1 MTAGQQ
7 DCWIAGLLDCRSE
20 GFPRTGICYSWV
32 REGRGPGQDPGG
44 HAPPPSSSSSPPALG
59 GRWNQHFG
67 TFSGPKQMLDA
78 PLCREFR
85 SETDASS
92 EIIQIKAKMK
102 VGWKSL
108 NSQRQA
114 ENFRKI
120 IFFRTLGGTRVRALG
135 RTRPRAPFKYT

>member
-1 MTAGQQ
+1 MRGSPGRDISFLGAG
-7 DCWIAGLLDCRSE
+7 GE
-20 GFPRTGICYSWV
+20 GTRTGPWWSCAAAV
-32 REGRGPGQDPGG
+32 VVVARLG
-44 HAPPPSSSSSPPALG
+44 G

-67 TFSGPKQMLDA
+67 TFNGPKQMLDA

-114 ENFRKI
+114 ENFSKKWLAGKGI
-120 IFFRTLGGTRVRALG
+120 DYLSTRLVG
-135 RTRPRAPFKYT
+135 Q

>member
-1 MTAGQQ
+1 MLFLGAG
-7 DCWIAGLLDCRSE
+7 GE
-20 GFPRTGICYSWV
+20 GTRTGPWWSCAAVAVAAAHLGWGG
-32 REGRGPGQDPGG
+32 EGERGGKVEPTVWDLQ
-44 HAPPPSSSSSPPALG
+44 
-59 GRWNQHFG
+59 W
-67 TFSGPKQMLDA
+67 TKKMLDA

-114 ENFRKI
+114 ENFSKKWLAGKGI
-120 IFFRTLGGTRVRALG
+120 DYLSTRLVG
-135 RTRPRAPFKYT
+135 Q